1 MFYTN
6 NTYGEIMSEKYNFK
20 DTIMDERLISE
31 YKDEIKLEVAKSL
44 GIDFEDDAI
53 ITNNKIN
60 KNISN
65 RKKKKKNQ

>member
-31 YKDEIKLEVAKSL
+31 YKDEIKLEVANSL